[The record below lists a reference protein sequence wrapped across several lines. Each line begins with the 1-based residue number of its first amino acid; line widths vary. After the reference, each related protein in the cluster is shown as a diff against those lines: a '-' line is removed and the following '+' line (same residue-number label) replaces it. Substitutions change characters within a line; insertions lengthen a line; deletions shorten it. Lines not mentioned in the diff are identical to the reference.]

1 MKKKFAFLLIAA
13 ILITFASCGEVSSEL
28 PMPVDDS
35 SRMNVSQNEI
45 SVPYGAEL
53 EDEAEDSAVR
63 DISPEEVLEI
73 SSGMSAH
80 NDVSYDNSFQSEEP
94 DCETSE
100 TTSETSEESFEPAS
114 EYQPEEAP
122 AEQSEDVSEE
132 FSEEASAERSEDVSV
147 EISEP
152 ISDEMNDESD
162 EASEPE
168 ENIPASFTRQ
178 VFRYADGA
186 EVKYWLYTPEN
197 PVSGMPFLVYLHG
210 GSGKGND
217 LELITAV
224 DGFPKYLSDG
234 LISPDAYV
242 IIPQLSA
249 DRRGWS
255 DIGTQLIRLIASVV
269 KTYCVDEMKISL
281 TGHSMGGTG
290 AWQLALMYP
299 GTFSCVAPM
308 SGSVTLSQQN
318 IAKLKNIPVWAF
330 VGSADTIVPPES
342 SQRFV
347 EALESAGGNAK
358 ITVID
363 GADHFAVPAAYLDKS
378 IDVIGWLINQTR

>member
-1 MKKKFAFLLIAA
+1 MKKMKRIFAFLLIAA
-13 ILITFASCGEVSSEL
+13 ILLAFASCSNGSSEL
-28 PMPVDDS
+28 PMSLDDF
-35 SRMNVSQNEI
+35 SRMNGSQAEI
-45 SVPYGAEL
+45 SVPDNADFG
-53 EDEAEDSAVR
+53 DETEGSAVC
-63 DISPEEVLEI
+63 DISPEDVSEI
-73 SSGMSAH
+73 SSEMSAWH
-80 NDVSYDNSFQSEEP
+80 DVSY
-94 DCETSE
+94 
-100 TTSETSEESFEPAS
+100 
-114 EYQPEEAP
+114 EYSVQPEEPNCEASD
-122 AEQSEDVSEE
+122 AISDVSEKS
-132 FSEEASAERSEDVSV
+132 F
-147 EISEP
+147 
-152 ISDEMNDESD
+152 
-162 EASEPE
+162 EPE
-168 ENIPASFTRQ
+168 ENTPASFTRQ
-178 VFRYADGA
+178 VFRSADGT
-186 EVKYWLYTPEN
+186 ELKYWLYTPEN
-197 PVSGMPFLVYLHG
+197 AVSGMPLVVCLHG
-210 GSGKGND
+210 GSGKGNN

-255 DIGTQLIRLIASVV
+255 DIGTQFIRLIASVV
-269 KTYCVDEMKISL
+269 KTYSVDEMKISL

-342 SQRFV
+342 SQRFIA
-347 EALESAGGNAK
+347 ALETSGGNAK

-363 GADHFAVPAAYLDKS
+363 GADHFAVPAVYLDKS
-378 IDVIGWLINQTR
+378 IDVIGWLINQSR